1 MHPSQKEVSSENRD
15 NSTNGGTPSRN
26 LANIEWNEPNNDPR
40 GVSSGHVH
48 IPTDGG
54 IISRYYVDI
63 GSTLTDNDPPFRNNR
78 VTERTQRG
86 NNAQRGVSLD
96 RGYFALL
103 KNNTHG
109 QVSSGNRDRSSG
121 GGTDPPSR
129 NYDIFPWNNP
139 QRRVSSGNRDSS
151 FGGNRDSSS
160 GGGTDPPPRN
170 YAVLP
175 RTPPQSNAERHSRT
189 PVRNRVQTSGVR
201 RTFKRKRPLVESSS
215 DSESEMPY
223 PEESMRA
230 PKRSFKRNRSRF
242 SSDFWLPRR

>member
-26 LANIEWNEPNNDPR
+26 LAIIECNVPNNDPR
-40 GVSSGHVH
+40 GVSSEHVY
-48 IPTDGG
+48 IPTDDG
-54 IISRYYVDI
+54 IISR
-63 GSTLTDNDPPFRNNR
+63 RR

-103 KNNTHG
+103 ENNTQG
-109 QVSSGNRDRSSG
+109 QFSSGNRDRSSG

-129 NYDIFPWNNP
+129 NYAVLPCTPPRSNAERGVSSGNRYTSYGGDTDSPS
-139 QRRVSSGNRDSS
+139 QRRVSSGNRYSS
-151 FGGNRDSSS
+151 FGGESKS
-160 GGGTDPPPRN
+160 PYCN
-170 YAVLP
+170 YAV
-175 RTPPQSNAERHSRT
+175 SNSNSSG
-189 PVRNRVQTSGVR
+189 NR
-201 RTFKRKRPLVESSS
+201 RKRPLVESSS
-215 DSESEMPY
+215 DSENEMPY

-230 PKRSFKRNRSRF
+230 PQRSFKRNRSRF

>member
-1 MHPSQKEVSSENRD
+1 MNPSQKEVSSENRD

-103 KNNTHG
+103 EKNTQG

-129 NYDIFPWNNP
+129 NYAVLPCTP
-139 QRRVSSGNRDSS
+139 PRRNAERGVSSGNRYSS
-151 FGGNRDSSS
+151 FGGESKSPS
-160 GGGTDPPPRN
+160 RN
-170 YAVLP
+170 YAV
-175 RTPPQSNAERHSRT
+175 SNS
-189 PVRNRVQTSGVR
+189 NSYL
-201 RTFKRKRPLVESSS
+201 FKEEFNVEYGYYIGLWM
-215 DSESEMPY
+215 DI
-223 PEESMRA
+223 
-230 PKRSFKRNRSRF
+230 
-242 SSDFWLPRR
+242 

>member
-1 MHPSQKEVSSENRD
+1 VERTEQRPKRSFFRTRSYPDRWRD
-15 NSTNGGTPSRN
+15 HFPLLCRH
-26 LANIEWNEPNNDPR
+26 R
-40 GVSSGHVH
+40 
-48 IPTDGG
+48 
-54 IISRYYVDI
+54 
-63 GSTLTDNDPPFRNNR
+63 STLTDNDPPFRNNR

-103 KNNTHG
+103 ENNTQG

-129 NYDIFPWNNP
+129 NYAVLPCTPPRSNAE
-139 QRRVSSGNRDSS
+139 RGVSSGNRYSS
-151 FGGNRDSSS
+151 FGGESKSPS
-160 GGGTDPPPRN
+160 RN
-170 YAVLP
+170 YAV
-175 RTPPQSNAERHSRT
+175 SNSNSSG
-189 PVRNRVQTSGVR
+189 NR
-201 RTFKRKRPLVESSS
+201 RKRPLVESSS

-230 PKRSFKRNRSRF
+230 PQRSFKRNRSRF